1 MLRFN
6 SLRNKNN
13 EEFTRKAGIPYDCF
27 MILLARIKNEIST
40 TLLSNKLKRRGRKSS
55 MIIEDKLLLT
65 LYYLRHYPTFD
76 NLGDLYNICSSYA
89 NDIYHE
95 YLSMIIKTTHVPGKN
110 LLKDP
115 SIKSILIDVTEQ
127 PIERPKTRQKK
138 NYSGKKKQH
147 TIKVQLVVEPLSS
160 TILDVKV
167 DKGSVHDFTIFKNS
181 RLDIANEIEVCVDLG
196 YQGIDKYVK
205 NISIPDKKPRKGV
218 LTAEQKLDN
227 TKKSKKR
234 VFVEHVNRF
243 CKIFRIAKEVYRG
256 KQRNISKT
264 WNVISGLV
272 NLRYSTMPELI

>member
-1 MLRFN
+1 
-6 SLRNKNN
+6 
-13 EEFTRKAGIPYDCF
+13 
-27 MILLARIKNEIST
+27 
-40 TLLSNKLKRRGRKSS
+40 
-55 MIIEDKLLLT
+55 
-65 LYYLRHYPTFD
+65 
-76 NLGDLYNICSSYA
+76 
-89 NDIYHE
+89 
-95 YLSMIIKTTHVPGKN
+95 MIIKTTHVPGKN

-205 NISIPDKKPRKGV
+205 NISIPDKKPRKGI
-218 LTAEQKLDN
+218 LTTEQKLDN

-264 WNVISGLV
+264 WNVIAGLV
-272 NLRYSTMPELI
+272 NLRYSTMP

>member
-95 YLSMIIKTTHVPGKN
+95 YLSMIIKTTHFIDTPNYQKVTTIAYFQKQTN
-110 LLKDP
+110 ETTKQSNKD
-115 SIKSILIDVTEQ
+115 
-127 PIERPKTRQKK
+127 R
-138 NYSGKKKQH
+138 
-147 TIKVQLVVEPLSS
+147 
-160 TILDVKV
+160 
-167 DKGSVHDFTIFKNS
+167 
-181 RLDIANEIEVCVDLG
+181 
-196 YQGIDKYVK
+196 
-205 NISIPDKKPRKGV
+205 
-218 LTAEQKLDN
+218 
-227 TKKSKKR
+227 
-234 VFVEHVNRF
+234 
-243 CKIFRIAKEVYRG
+243 
-256 KQRNISKT
+256 
-264 WNVISGLV
+264 
-272 NLRYSTMPELI
+272 

>member
-95 YLSMIIKTTHVPGKN
+95 YLSMIIKTRHVPCKN

-264 WNVISGLV
+264 WNVIAGLV

>member
-1 MLRFN
+1 
-6 SLRNKNN
+6 
-13 EEFTRKAGIPYDCF
+13 
-27 MILLARIKNEIST
+27 MILLARIKNESST

-55 MIIEDKLLLT
+55 MIVEDKLLLT

-76 NLGDLYNICSSYA
+76 NLGDLYSICSSYA

-95 YLSMIIKTTHVPGKN
+95 YLSMIIKTTHVPGKI

-115 SIKSILIDVTEQ
+115 AIKIILIDVTEQ

-181 RLDIANEIEVCVDLG
+181 RLDIA
-196 YQGIDKYVK
+196 
-205 NISIPDKKPRKGV
+205 S
-218 LTAEQKLDN
+218 
-227 TKKSKKR
+227 
-234 VFVEHVNRF
+234 
-243 CKIFRIAKEVYRG
+243 
-256 KQRNISKT
+256 
-264 WNVISGLV
+264 
-272 NLRYSTMPELI
+272 

>member
-13 EEFTRKAGIPYDCF
+13 EEFTRKVGIPYDCF

-95 YLSMIIKTTHVPGKN
+95 YLSMIIKNTHVPGKN

-196 YQGIDKYVK
+196 YQGIDKYIK

-264 WNVISGLV
+264 WNVIAGLV
-272 NLRYSTMPELI
+272 NLRYSTMP